1 MAAGAQSSLS
11 LVANSLSALLAKRVG
26 GGGAATPEFQRM
38 VGGALVG
45 GALLLQHELTH
56 LANNLEFC

>member
-1 MAAGAQSSLS
+1 
-11 LVANSLSALLAKRVG
+11 
-26 GGGAATPEFQRM
+26 M